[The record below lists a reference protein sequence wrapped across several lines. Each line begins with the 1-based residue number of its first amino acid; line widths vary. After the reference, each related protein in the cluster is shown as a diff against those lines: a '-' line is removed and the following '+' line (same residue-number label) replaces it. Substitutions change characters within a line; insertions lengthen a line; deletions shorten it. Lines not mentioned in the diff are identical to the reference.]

1 MEEWKTYKLGDLA
14 TVKGGKRLPKGVA
27 LMPVANSHPYI
38 RIRDLGQSRI
48 LDINPTFEY
57 VDDETQ
63 KSISRYIVNSGDVI
77 LSIVGTI
84 GLTGIIG
91 QSLDGANLTE
101 NCVKLVNLKGLEPR
115 YLYYYLSSP
124 IGQAEIKKGIVGA
137 VQPKLPIKNIQDI
150 SISIPSADAQ
160 KRIADT
166 LSSFDQKIELNNR
179 INHNLEEQSQALYKS
194 WFVDFEPFKDDKF
207 VDSELGMIPEGWKV
221 LPFSAFV
228 QISNEKVDSKHIPE
242 FSVTNTG
249 IFPRDAK
256 FNKRLSSSSLTNKVI
271 RKGDLVFGMS
281 REILNWGIMD
291 EVIGGVSS
299 AYTVYKIEKHIIDE
313 NYLRSYIQH
322 HIGYFK
328 DLIKPAAREGQGIDK
343 KVLASKMA
351 IIPEESIWNGFQKK
365 VNSIIAAKRQLMN
378 QTEQLA
384 KLRDEMLPILMGRKA
399 V

>member
-1 MEEWKTYKLGDLA
+1 MELSKYCKYTTSRIDPASLNVDNYISTENMMQN
-14 TVKGGKRLPKGVA
+14 KGGVTAASKVPMEKAVEYKPGDILISNIR
-27 LMPVANSHPYI
+27 PYFKKIWLADRSGGCSSDVLCI
-38 RIRDLGQSRI
+38 R
-48 LDINPTFEY
+48 
-57 VDDETQ
+57 
-63 KSISRYIVNSGDVI
+63 
-77 LSIVGTI
+77 
-84 GLTGIIG
+84 
-91 QSLDGANLTE
+91 A
-101 NCVKLVNLKGLEPR
+101 LKGTDSV
-115 YLYYYLSSP
+115 YLYYLLSQDSFFDYVMSGSKGSKMP
-124 IGQAEIKKGIVGA
+124 RGDKSQIMKWDVDLPGIDEQRRIGQALKIIDDK
-137 VQPKLPIKNIQDI
+137 
-150 SISIPSADAQ
+150 
-160 KRIADT
+160 IA
-166 LSSFDQKIELNNR
+166 INNR

>member
-1 MEEWKTYKLGDLA
+1 MEEWKTY
-14 TVKGGKRLPKGVA
+14 
-27 LMPVANSHPYI
+27 
-38 RIRDLGQSRI
+38 RIKDICLVNTNQYSAKDGWQNVLY
-48 LDINPTFEY
+48 LD
-57 VDDETQ
+57 
-63 KSISRYIVNSGDVI
+63 
-77 LSIVGTI
+77 
-84 GLTGIIG
+84 TGNI
-91 QSLDGANLTE
+91 TE
-101 NCVKLVNLKGLEPR
+101 NHIGDIQFFSLPSDELPSRARRKVKHNDIVFSTVRPNQRHYGILNHPANNLLVSTGFTVLTAKPEIADP
-115 YLYYYLSSP
+115 YFVYYYLTQSELIDYLQGVAEQSVSAYPSLKSSDIEEIEIALPP
-124 IGQAEIKKGIVGA
+124 IAE
-137 VQPKLPIKNIQDI
+137 
-150 SISIPSADAQ
+150 Q
-160 KRIADT
+160 KR
-166 LSSFDQKIELNNR
+166 LSSVLRSLDSKIELNNR

>member
-1 MEEWKTYKLGDLA
+1 MRYGKLPPECIKSGTYPVYSGYRYVGYTDSFNCSKGTIIVVARGVGGTGDVKLIERDCYLTNLSISVVLNPSICDPAYFYYKFLNNNLRYLDSGSAQSQITIDDL
-14 TVKGGKRLPKGVA
+14 KRLEV
-27 LMPVANSHPYI
+27 
-38 RIRDLGQSRI
+38 
-48 LDINPTFEY
+48 
-57 VDDETQ
+57 
-63 KSISRYIVNSGDVI
+63 
-77 LSIVGTI
+77 
-84 GLTGIIG
+84 
-91 QSLDGANLTE
+91 SLPSLLE
-101 NCVKLVNLKGLEPR
+101 QQRVVRVLK
-115 YLYYYLSSP
+115 
-124 IGQAEIKKGIVGA
+124 
-137 VQPKLPIKNIQDI
+137 
-150 SISIPSADAQ
+150 
-160 KRIADT
+160 
-166 LSSFDQKIELNNR
+166 SFDDKIVLNNR